1 MSSKRKERINKKML
15 IFTVFKD
22 TAQYL
27 FQELIK
33 RGYTKIAY
41 VSGSQSEIDDGYRGA
56 KFNEI
61 LERFAPYTKLYNE
74 RDWEYI

>member
-1 MSSKRKERINKKML
+1 VL

-33 RGYTKIAY
+33 RGYTKIAC
-41 VSGSQSEIDDGYRGA
+41 VSGSQSETDDGYKGS
-56 KFNEI
+56 KFNKI
-61 LERFAPYTKLYNE
+61 LERFFEPL
-74 RDWEYI
+74 